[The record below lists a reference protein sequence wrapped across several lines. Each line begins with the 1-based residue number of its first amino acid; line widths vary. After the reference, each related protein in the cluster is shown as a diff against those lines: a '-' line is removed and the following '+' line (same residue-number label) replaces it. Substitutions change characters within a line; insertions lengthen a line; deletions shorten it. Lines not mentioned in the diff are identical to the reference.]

1 MTTAGDGARY
11 PASPAPDTPPS
22 PDTPPAPYA
31 PSPRR
36 PNSLPTTR
44 PEVRPGTPR
53 GWQHDAPAGWNA
65 TDEQG
70 YFYRDHRDEEEKEEE
85 PVNAFFAG
93 PLREYVLQGLGRPIG
108 VLQAGCVASLGD
120 LGVGQLEEGGFEV
133 SVTVVD
139 DDTPLTKTILHETD
153 TAYDDVLTG
162 DLRTLGLP
170 PRAFDV
176 VYCANLLERIRHV
189 EVVLDHLV
197 AALKPGGLLM
207 IRVGDRRAASAL
219 LDRRL
224 PAMVRKRLWRDRH
237 SDLPGPFPAIYEKM
251 VSEHGINA
259 YALMRGLVV
268 AQHAVEPA
276 PRGKPTRLSSS
287 VRITCTVISRLTRGR
302 FDADHDELLYVI
314 RKPQDRFARVV

>member
-1 MTTAGDGARY
+1 MRCVIIRLLLGGMTTAGDGARY
-11 PASPAPDTPPS
+11 PASPA

-70 YFYRDHRDEEEKEEE
+70 YFYRDHRDEEEEEEEEE
-85 PVNAFFAG
+85 PVTAFFAG

-224 PAMVRKRLWRDRH
+224 PA
-237 SDLPGPFPAIYEKM
+237 
-251 VSEHGINA
+251 
-259 YALMRGLVV
+259 
-268 AQHAVEPA
+268 
-276 PRGKPTRLSSS
+276 
-287 VRITCTVISRLTRGR
+287 
-302 FDADHDELLYVI
+302 
-314 RKPQDRFARVV
+314 